1 MIKKERVW
9 FLTRPTN
16 DRAPYTV
23 SRLARRTSK
32 ATGSGCVAETT
43 MTARPSPEGLSCLII
58 RLSDEASTTVISSKF
73 YFLKE
78 YYLFLYY
85 EFFTV

>member
-43 MTARPSPEGLSCLII
+43 MTARPSPEGLII

-73 YFLKE
+73 HS
-78 YYLFLYY
+78 LFLYY